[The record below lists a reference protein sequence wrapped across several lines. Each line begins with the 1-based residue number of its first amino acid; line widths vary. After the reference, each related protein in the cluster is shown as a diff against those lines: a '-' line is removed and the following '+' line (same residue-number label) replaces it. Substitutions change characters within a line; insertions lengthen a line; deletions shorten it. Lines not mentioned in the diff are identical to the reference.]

1 MRYVTLINPCNRRL
15 LVLDAAKPS
24 LADLI
29 DAAYYVDKFQC
40 SAVISNYKNV
50 FRGNRSDLSG
60 ARRLEGEPLL
70 TLIADLRAKL
80 LTRPKR
86 KIHPNSLKNLR
97 PCHPFLGG
105 NRVTKPKIINKE
117 HLLRAIELRGGGCS
131 WRQVGDDLG
140 LNASSIRSAL
150 RREEGSLT
158 KLGYFSG

>member
-1 MRYVTLINPCNRRL
+1 MENSTSGAFGLSGGLP
-15 LVLDAAKPS
+15 
-24 LADLI
+24 
-29 DAAYYVDKFQC
+29 YVDKFQC

-50 FRGNRSDLSG
+50 FRGNRSDLAG
-60 ARRLEGEPLL
+60 VMRLEGEPLL

-97 PCHPFLGG
+97 PCPPFSTV
-105 NRVTKPKIINKE
+105 NRVTKSKIISDV
-117 HLLRAIELRGGGCS
+117 HLLRAIELRGGGSS

-150 RREEGSLT
+150 RREEGNLT
-158 KLGYFSG
+158 NPGYFSS